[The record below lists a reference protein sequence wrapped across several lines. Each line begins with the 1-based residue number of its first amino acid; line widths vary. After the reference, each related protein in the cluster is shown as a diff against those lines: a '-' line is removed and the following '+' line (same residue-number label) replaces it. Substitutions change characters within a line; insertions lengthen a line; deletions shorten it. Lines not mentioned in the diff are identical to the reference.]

1 MVEKEGCDA
10 GGQVVASGDLCPELE
25 QKVQNL
31 QKIRLAG
38 GVGPEDS
45 GKAKQFGAIGHGYH
59 SVDRIVLG
67 GFETE
72 DGLVAE
78 GQKVL
83 ESNFLYHIVSIVSG
97 CKDTTFI

>member
-1 MVEKEGCDA
+1 MHTPTA
-10 GGQVVASGDLCPELE
+10 RRLLI
-25 QKVQNL
+25 QKLSN
-31 QKIRLAG
+31 K
-38 GVGPEDS
+38 DS